1 MQNALCLEAINSS
14 LTINHT
20 TMNMM
25 RRLWLMWL
33 FVAAMIANSCTNL
46 TEVEDR
52 LDALEEEV
60 SQIQNAIEALNDA
73 YDDGK
78 VITSVEPSQKE
89 EGGWIVTFSDG
100 TSIEL
105 VNGKDGKD
113 GENGN
118 NGADGKD
125 GADGAD
131 GKDGVTPYLRVDQ
144 EGYWCISYDGG
155 ETFSRLMDNEG
166 NYIRATGEQ
175 GPQGEK
181 GEQGEQGPQ
190 GEQGEQGPQGEP
202 GEKGEEGISVRV
214 ATDEDGYYM
223 FLMYYASSPENI
235 IDSIKT
241 PYHSNPSGV
250 IRSISQDDQTN
261 VITITLEDGT
271 SYTFNKEYAMPT
283 SIALLSTEG
292 IKLGRRTLETI
303 EFRVNPSN
311 AKFNYS
317 VGLYGCEI
325 ALDKVGKT
333 RATSYVT
340 KPTNYK
346 LSKVEQVYDEQGVAK
361 TGQYRAYIRDA
372 GISDNYIEDAA
383 LVLTVNNAN
392 NEKVQIS
399 SSAFKVAFAGNILSS
414 FSFLK
419 ENNEGVITD
428 VEAVIDG
435 NNITIC
441 SPLVTDRSKLV
452 ATFSTNGAK
461 VLVNG
466 AEQISGY
473 TAVDFSSPVQYM
485 VFSSSGEMNIYN
497 VSVSG
502 TGLPTVIIN
511 TPNGAQIPPKT
522 ADWLEGTYIKI
533 INADG
538 TTDYEGKED
547 NIRGR
552 GNSTWG
558 YPKKPYALKLDS
570 KASILGMPK
579 HKRWVLL
586 ANWMDRTML
595 RNHVAFT
602 MAKKTCLAWTPRG
615 EFVEVVLN
623 GKHVGNYYLCEQIKV
638 DENRVNIHEMEDT
651 DTEGDAI
658 TGGYLMELDTYFD
671 EVNKFKSS
679 IKGLPYMFKEP
690 DEDVLN
696 KQQFAYMQNYVNR
709 LEEVLYD
716 DTYFAIREYAK
727 YIDIDT
733 YIDWWLVH
741 EITFNGEP
749 NHPKSSYMHKDKG
762 GKLKAGPV
770 WDFDWG
776 TFVPTNTAFRLA
788 KAIYYERL
796 FEDPAFVARVKERWA
811 ELKPAFEEIPPFIE
825 AEKVR
830 LDKSA
835 SINIE
840 LWPISSRTN
849 GDETLS
855 YDAAVTRM
863 INAYRSRLQT
873 IDRIITSL

>member
-1 MQNALCLEAINSS
+1 MKIIKGIGLL
-14 LTINHT
+14 LT
-20 TMNMM
+20 
-25 RRLWLMWL
+25 L
-33 FVAAMIANSCTNL
+33 VAAMFFNSCTNL
-46 TEVEDR
+46 DDVENR
-52 LDALEEEV
+52 LDVLEDEVAQMQDAIKALE
-60 SQIQNAIEALNDA
+60 DA
-73 YDDGK
+73 YGDGK
-78 VITSVEPSQKE
+78 VILSVEPSQKE
-89 EGGWIVTFSDG
+89 EGGWVINFSDG

-105 VNGKDGKD
+105 LNGSDGKD
-113 GENGN
+113 GL
-118 NGADGKD
+118 DGKD
-125 GADGAD
+125 GADGKDGLNGQDGKDGAD
-131 GKDGVTPYLRVDQ
+131 GKDGLNGQDGKDGADGRDGVTPYLRVDQ

-155 ETFSRLMDNEG
+155 ETFTRLMDNEG
-166 NYIRATGEQ
+166 NYIKAT
-175 GPQGEK
+175 
-181 GEQGEQGPQ
+181 GEQGEQGEPGEQ
-190 GEQGEQGPQGEP
+190 GDKGEQGE
-202 GEKGEEGISVRV
+202 KGDEGLSVRV
-214 ATDEDGYYM
+214 STDKDGYYV

-241 PYHSNPSGV
+241 PYKSNPSSV
-250 IRSISQDDQTN
+250 VKSISQDDKTN
-261 VITITLEDGT
+261 IITITMEDGK
-271 SYTFNKEYAMPT
+271 SYTFNKDYAMPT
-283 SIALLSTEG
+283 SIALLSSEG
-292 IKLGRRTLETI
+292 IKLGARTREAI

-346 LSKVEQVYDEQGVAK
+346 LSTVEQVYDEQGVAK
-361 TGQYRAYIRDA
+361 TGQYRAYIRDL
-372 GISDNYIEDAA
+372 GVSDNYIEDAA

-399 SSAFKVAFAGNILSS
+399 SSAFKVMSAGNIISS
-414 FSFLK
+414 FSFK
-419 ENNEGVITD
+419 KKDNDGVLYD

-435 NNITIC
+435 NNITLC
-441 SPLVTDRSKLV
+441 SPLLTDRSKLV
-452 ATFSTNGAK
+452 ATFATNGER

-466 AEQISGY
+466 AEQMSGY
-473 TAVDFSSPVQYM
+473 TSNDFSEPLQYM
-485 VFSSSGEMNIYN
+485 VFSSNGEMNIYN

-511 TPNGAQIPPKT
+511 TPKGAAVPPKT

-533 INADG
+533 INPDG
-538 TTDYEGKED
+538 TVDYEGKED

-595 RNHVAFT
+595 RNRVAFT
-602 MAKKTCLAWTPRG
+602 IAEKTCLAWTPRG
-615 EFVEVVLN
+615 EFVEVILN

-638 DENRVNIHEMEDT
+638 DENRVNINELEDT

-658 TGGYLMELDTYFD
+658 TGGYLMELDTYYD

-679 IKGLPYMFKEP
+679 IKNLPYMFKEP

-696 KQQFAYMQNYVNR
+696 EQQFTYMKNYVNK

-716 DTYFAIREYAK
+716 DVAFAAREYAN

-749 NHPKSSYMHKDKG
+749 NHPKSSYMHKDKL

-776 TFVPTNTAFRLA
+776 TFVPTTTTLRLS
-788 KAIYYERL
+788 KALYYERL
-796 FEDPAFVARVKERWA
+796 LSDPVFVARLKERWA
-811 ELKPAFEEIPPFIE
+811 ELKPKFEEIPAFIE
-825 AEKVR
+825 GEKVR
-830 LDKSA
+830 LSKSA
-835 SINIE
+835 DINIQ

-849 GDETLS
+849 GDETLT

-863 INAYRSRLQT
+863 INAYNNRLQT
-873 IDRIITSL
+873 LDRVIGLM

>member
-1 MQNALCLEAINSS
+1 M
-14 LTINHT
+14 LT
-20 TMNMM
+20 
-25 RRLWLMWL
+25 LA
-33 FVAAMIANSCTNL
+33 VAMFFNSCTSL
-46 TEVEDR
+46 TDVEDR
-52 LDALEEEV
+52 LDVLEEEV
-60 SQIQNAIEALNDA
+60 SKIKNAIEALDDA
-73 YDDGK
+73 YDRGK
-78 VITSVEPSQKE
+78 VITSVEPSEKE
-89 EGGWIVTFSDG
+89 VGGWVVTFSDG

-105 VNGKDGKD
+105 L
-113 GENGN
+113 

-125 GADGAD
+125 GADGRDGAD
-131 GKDGVTPYLRVDQ
+131 GTNGKDGEDGVTPYLRVDQ
-144 EGYWCISYDGG
+144 EGYWCVSYDGG
-155 ETFSRLMDNEG
+155 ETFSRVMDGEG
-166 NYIRATGEQ
+166 NYIKATGEQ
-175 GPQGEK
+175 GAQGEQGDQGLQ

-190 GEQGEQGPQGEP
+190 GEQGD
-202 GEKGEEGISVRV
+202 EGLSVRV
-214 ATDEDGYYM
+214 SVDKDGYYV

-235 IDSIKT
+235 VDSVKT
-241 PYHSNPSGV
+241 PYKSNPANVLS
-250 IRSISQDDQTN
+250 SITQDDKTN
-261 VITITLEDGT
+261 IITITLEDGT
-271 SYTFNKEYAMPT
+271 SYTFNKDYAVPT
-283 SIALLSTEG
+283 SIVILSTEG
-292 IKLGRRTLETI
+292 IRLGRRTRATI
-303 EFRVNPSN
+303 DFRVNPSN
-311 AKFNYS
+311 ARFNYD
-317 VGLYGCEI
+317 VGMLGCEI

-333 RATSYVT
+333 RAGSYVT

-346 LSKVEQVYDEQGVAK
+346 LSKVEQVYDAQGVAK
-361 TGQYRAYIRDA
+361 EGQYRASITDM
-372 GISDNYIEDAA
+372 GTSDNYIEDAA

-399 SSAFKVAFAGNILSS
+399 SSAFKVAFAGNIISS
-414 FSFLK
+414 FSFRK
-419 ENNEGVITD
+419 KDNDGVLYD
-428 VEAVIDG
+428 VEAMIDG
-435 NNITIC
+435 NNITLC
-441 SPLVTDRSKLV
+441 SPIVTDKTKLV
-452 ATFSTNGAK
+452 ATFATNGEK

-473 TAVDFSSPVQYM
+473 TVNDFSAPVQYM
-485 VFSSSGEMNIYN
+485 VLSSSGEINIYN

-511 TPNGAQIPPKT
+511 TPKGTAVPPKT

-533 INADG
+533 VNADG
-538 TTDYEGKED
+538 TVDYEGKED

-595 RNHVAFT
+595 RNRVAF
-602 MAKKTCLAWTPRG
+602 AIAEKTCLAWTPRG
-615 EFVEVVLN
+615 EFVEVILN
-623 GKHVGNYYLCEQIKV
+623 GTHVGNYYLCEQIKV
-638 DENRVNIHEMEDT
+638 DENRVDIHEMEDT

-658 TGGYLMELDTYFD
+658 TGGYLMELDTYYD

-679 IKGLPYMFKEP
+679 IRQLPYMFKEP

-696 KQQFAYMQNYVNR
+696 EQQFAYMQNYVNR

-716 DTYFAIREYAK
+716 DAYFAIREYDK

-776 TFVPTNTAFRLA
+776 TFVPTTTSFRLS

-796 FEDPAFVARVKERWA
+796 LQDPVFVARVKERWT
-811 ELKPAFEEIPPFIE
+811 ELKPKFEEIPDFIE
-825 AEKVR
+825 SEKNR

-835 SINIE
+835 DINIR

-849 GDETLS
+849 GDETMT

-863 INAYRSRLQT
+863 INAYKNRLQT
-873 IDRIITSL
+873 LDRVIGLL

>member
-1 MQNALCLEAINSS
+1 MK
-14 LTINHT
+14 
-20 TMNMM
+20 MM
-25 RRLWLMWL
+25 RRFGLALL
-33 FVAAMIANSCTNL
+33 FLATIIANSCTNL
-46 TEVEDR
+46 DDVENR

-60 SQIQNAIEALNDA
+60 SQIQDAIKALEDA
-73 YDDGK
+73 YSDGK
-78 VITSVEPSQKE
+78 VILSVEPSQKE
-89 EGGWIVTFSDG
+89 EGGWVINFSDG

-105 VNGKDGKD
+105 LNGSDGKD
-113 GENGN
+113 GL
-118 NGADGKD
+118 DGKD
-125 GADGAD
+125 GADGKDGLNGQDGKDGAD
-131 GKDGVTPYLRVDQ
+131 GKDGQDGKDGADGRDGVTPYLRVDQ

-155 ETFSRLMDNEG
+155 ETFTRLMDNEG
-166 NYIRATGEQ
+166 NYIKATGE
-175 GPQGEK
+175 QGEK
-181 GEQGEQGPQ
+181 GEQGEQGDK
-190 GEQGEQGPQGEP
+190 GEQGEQGEK
-202 GEKGEEGISVRV
+202 GEKGDEGLSVRV
-214 ATDEDGYYM
+214 STDKDGYYV

-241 PYHSNPSGV
+241 PYKSNPSSV
-250 IRSISQDDQTN
+250 VKSISQDDQTN
-261 VITITLEDGT
+261 IITITMEDGT
-271 SYTFNKEYAMPT
+271 SYTFNKDYAMPT
-283 SIALLSTEG
+283 SIALLSSEG
-292 IKLGRRTLETI
+292 IKLGARTREAI

-346 LSKVEQVYDEQGVAK
+346 LSTVEQVYDEQGVAK
-361 TGQYRAYIRDA
+361 TGQYRAYIRDL

-399 SSAFKVAFAGNILSS
+399 SSAFKVMSAGNIISS
-414 FSFLK
+414 FSFK
-419 ENNEGVITD
+419 KKDNDGVLYD

-435 NNITIC
+435 NNITLC
-441 SPLVTDRSKLV
+441 SPSLTDRSKLV
-452 ATFSTNGAK
+452 ATFATNGER

-466 AEQISGY
+466 AEQMSGY
-473 TAVDFSSPVQYM
+473 TSNDFSEPLQYM
-485 VFSSSGEMNIYN
+485 VFSSNGEMNIYN

-511 TPNGAQIPPKT
+511 TPKGAAVPPKT

-533 INADG
+533 INPDG
-538 TTDYEGKED
+538 TVDYEGKED

-595 RNHVAFT
+595 RNRVAFT
-602 MAKKTCLAWTPRG
+602 IAEKTCLAWTPRG
-615 EFVEVVLN
+615 EFVEVILN

-638 DENRVNIHEMEDT
+638 DENRVNINELEDT

-658 TGGYLMELDTYFD
+658 TGGYLMELDTYYD

-679 IKGLPYMFKEP
+679 IMELPYMFKEP

-776 TFVPTNTAFRLA
+776 TFVPTTTTLRLS
-788 KAIYYERL
+788 KALYYERL
-796 FEDPAFVARVKERWA
+796 LSDPVFVARLKERWA
-811 ELKPAFEEIPPFIE
+811 ELKPKFEEIPAFIE
-825 AEKVR
+825 GEKVR
-830 LDKSA
+830 LSKSA
-835 SINIE
+835 DINIQ

-849 GDETLS
+849 GDETLT

-863 INAYRSRLQT
+863 INAYNNRLQT
-873 IDRIITSL
+873 LDRVIGLM

>member
-1 MQNALCLEAINSS
+1 MKIIKGIGLL
-14 LTINHT
+14 LT
-20 TMNMM
+20 
-25 RRLWLMWL
+25 LA
-33 FVAAMIANSCTNL
+33 VAVFFNSCTSL
-46 TEVEDR
+46 TDVEDR
-52 LDALEEEV
+52 LDVLEEEV
-60 SQIQNAIEALNDA
+60 SKIKNAIEALDDA
-73 YDDGK
+73 YDRGK
-78 VITSVEPSQKE
+78 VITSVEPSEKE
-89 EGGWIVTFSDG
+89 VGGWLVTFSDG

-105 VNGKDGKD
+105 L
-113 GENGN
+113 

-125 GADGAD
+125 GTNGKDGAD
-131 GKDGVTPYLRVDQ
+131 GTNGKDGVTPYLRVDQ
-144 EGYWCISYDGG
+144 EGYWCVSYDGG
-155 ETFSRLMDNEG
+155 ETFSRVMDGEG
-166 NYIRATGEQ
+166 NYIKATGEQ
-175 GPQGEK
+175 GPQGEQGDQGLQ

-190 GEQGEQGPQGEP
+190 GEQGD
-202 GEKGEEGISVRV
+202 EGLSVRV
-214 ATDEDGYYM
+214 SVDKDGYYV

-235 IDSIKT
+235 VDSVKT
-241 PYHSNPSGV
+241 PYKSNPANVLS
-250 IRSISQDDQTN
+250 SITQDDKTN
-261 VITITLEDGT
+261 IITITLEDGT
-271 SYTFNKEYAMPT
+271 SYTFNKDYAVPT
-283 SIALLSTEG
+283 SIVLLSTEG
-292 IKLGRRTLETI
+292 IKLGRRTRETI

-311 AKFNYS
+311 AKFSYA
-317 VGLYGCEI
+317 VGMLGCEI
-325 ALDKVGKT
+325 ALDRVGKT
-333 RATSYVT
+333 RAGSYVT

-346 LSKVEQVYDEQGVAK
+346 LSKVEQVYDEQGVVK
-361 TGQYRAYIRDA
+361 EGQYRASITDM
-372 GISDNYIEDAA
+372 GTSDNYIEDAA

-399 SSAFKVAFAGNILSS
+399 SSAFKVAFAGNIISS
-414 FSFLK
+414 FSFQK
-419 ENNEGVITD
+419 KDNDGVLYD
-428 VEAVIDG
+428 VKAKIDG
-435 NNITIC
+435 NNITLC
-441 SPLVTDRSKLV
+441 SPIVTDRTKLV
-452 ATFSTNGAK
+452 ATFSTNGEK

-473 TAVDFSSPVQYM
+473 TVNDFSAPVQYM

-511 TPNGAQIPPKT
+511 TPKGAAVPPKT

-533 INADG
+533 VNADG
-538 TTDYEGKED
+538 TVDYEGMED

-595 RNHVAFT
+595 RNRVAF
-602 MAKKTCLAWTPRG
+602 AIAEKTCLAWTPRG
-615 EFVEVVLN
+615 EFVEVILN
-623 GKHVGNYYLCEQIKV
+623 GTHVGNYYLCEQIKV
-638 DENRVNIHEMEDT
+638 DENRVDINELEET
-651 DTEGDAI
+651 DTEGEAI

-679 IKGLPYMFKEP
+679 VKQLPYMFKEP

-709 LEEVLYD
+709 LEELLYD
-716 DTYFAIREYAK
+716 DAAFAIREYAK

-776 TFVPTNTAFRLA
+776 TFVPTTTTLRLS

-796 FEDPAFVARVKERWA
+796 LQDPVFVARVKERWA
-811 ELKPAFEEIPPFIE
+811 ELKPAFEEIPAFIE
-825 AEKVR
+825 EEKAK
-830 LDKSA
+830 LSKSA
-835 SINIE
+835 DVNIQ

-849 GDETLS
+849 GDETLT

-863 INAYRSRLQT
+863 INAYNNRLQT
-873 IDRIITSL
+873 LDRVIGLL